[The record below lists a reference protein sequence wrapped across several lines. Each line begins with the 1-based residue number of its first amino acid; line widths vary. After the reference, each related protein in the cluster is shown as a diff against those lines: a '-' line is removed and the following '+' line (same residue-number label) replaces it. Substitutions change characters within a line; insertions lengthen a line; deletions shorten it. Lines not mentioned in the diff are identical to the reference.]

1 MFHPNFIEIYD
12 NALTS
17 YQCKEVIRWVE
28 TQSLIR
34 GRCADNNETVVNLK
48 VKNSWD
54 IFGKFSKKNY
64 VDLLIKDVLNKY
76 TSLYVEK
83 YPNVNLMQSWDV
95 DDAYNIQKYNPGE
108 GYHALHCE
116 NAGGSD
122 IMRVMAW
129 MIYLNTVTDKGGTYF
144 SSYNRTIKPKEGRLV
159 IWPAYF
165 THYHRGVVSKTQT
178 KYIAT
183 GWYNF
188 TNVYETMRMQYNRH
202 KFL

>member
-1 MFHPNFIEIYD
+1 MFNTDFIGVYD

-17 YQCKEVIRWVE
+17 YQCKEIIKWTE
-28 TQSLIR
+28 TQSLVK
-34 GRCADNNETVVNLK
+34 GKVLEDNQIKEKLEDKDDWEVDDTKTNFQNKT
-48 VKNSWD
+48 
-54 IFGKFSKKNY
+54 F
-64 VDLLIKDVLNKY
+64 VDLMIRDALFKSIG
-76 TSLYVEK
+76 LYRKSHPEIGHIT
-83 YPNVNLMQSWDV
+83 PWDLY
-95 DDAYNIQKYNPGE
+95 DDFNIQKYNPGE

-165 THYHRGVVSKTQT
+165 THHHKGVVSKTQT

-183 GWYNF
+183 GWYSF
-188 TNVYETMRMQYNRH
+188 VD
-202 KFL
+202 